1 MDLREKIKNLEKEK
15 AWLLIKC
22 IVNKKNPDE
31 KTVELKDVILVIWE
45 KVESLKK
52 ML

>member
-22 IVNKKNPDE
+22 IVNKKNLAK
-31 KTVELKDVILVIWE
+31 KTLELEDVILVIWE
-45 KVESLKK
+45 KVKSPKK